1 MSFLSIVGVEDG
13 GFRAF
18 QPGQSTVICAVL
30 MCGNLVES
38 VRLGKVTVDGR
49 NVTDVLLGMLADI
62 RCDAVILGG
71 VSFAGFNIMDVT
83 RLHEELGVPVIVYS
97 GEKPDSASVLAALR
111 AHFADWEDRW
121 ASVAQ
126 LGDVYS
132 LVTRVGYPPV
142 FFEIV
147 GESRE
152 WWEVLLRSSASL
164 TRAPEPLRVAKIIAR
179 GLTRSA

>member
-1 MSFLSIVGVEDG
+1 MGVEDG

-18 QPGQSTVICAVL
+18 QPGQSTVICAAL

-71 VSFAGFNIMDVT
+71 VSFAGFNIMDVN
-83 RLHEELGVPVIVYS
+83 RLHKELGVPVIVYS

-132 LVTRVGYPPV
+132 LVTRVGYSPV

-152 WWEVLLRSSASL
+152 WCEVVLRSSASL
-164 TRAPEPLRVAKIIAR
+164 TRAPEPVRVAKIIAR
-179 GLTRSA
+179 GLTRSV

>member
-1 MSFLSIVGVEDG
+1 LSFLSLVGVEDG

-30 MCGNLVES
+30 MRGNFVES
-38 VRLGKVTVDGR
+38 VRLGKITVDGR
-49 NVTDVLLGMLADI
+49 NATDVLLGMLADI

-71 VSFAGFNIMDVT
+71 VSFAGFNTMDVN

-97 GEKPDSASVLAALR
+97 GENPDSASVLAALR

-152 WWEVLLRSSASL
+152 WCEVVLRSSASL
-164 TRAPEPLRVAKIIAR
+164 TRAPEPVRVAKIIAR